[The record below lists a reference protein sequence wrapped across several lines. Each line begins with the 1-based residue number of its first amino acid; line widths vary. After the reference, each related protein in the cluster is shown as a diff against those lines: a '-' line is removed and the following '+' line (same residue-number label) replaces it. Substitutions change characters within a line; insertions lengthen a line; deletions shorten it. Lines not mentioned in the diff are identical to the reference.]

1 MDNDVVF
8 DIVKAPHSGNYSG
21 FIHTGDAKSFHKK
34 GGYLGIQVKELSDQ
48 LQSYFEVPYGVLIEE
63 VMKDSPAEKAG
74 LKAGDVITSI
84 NDRRIEDSEDLIR
97 TINYFNPEEE
107 VDVVFYRKGAKKEVT
122 ALLDE
127 KPGFSWTA
135 KKAMGPQKFEWID
148 EEDPD
153 AVIIKKS
160 GPSKTIEIMKG
171 DGDELIE
178 ISEEILI
185 F

>member
-1 MDNDVVF
+1 
-8 DIVKAPHSGNYSG
+8 
-21 FIHTGDAKSFHKK
+21 
-34 GGYLGIQVKELSDQ
+34 
-48 LQSYFEVPYGVLIEE
+48 
-63 VMKDSPAEKAG
+63 MKDSPAEKAG

-84 NDRRIEDSEDLIR
+84 NDRRIEDAEDLIR

-107 VDVVFYRKGAKKEVT
+107 VEVVFNRKGDKKEVN
-122 ALLDE
+122 AVLDK

-135 KKAMGPQKFEWID
+135 MKAMGPKKIEWID
-148 EEDPD
+148 EADPD
-153 AVIIKKS
+153 AVIIKEG
-160 GPSKTIEIMKG
+160 GPLKTIEIKRG